1 MIQLKPLL
9 RYCYVC
15 RDSNGYIQRGLNLPS
30 MMLKLRSKKFK
41 DDGRK
46 TSKTHEKYL
55 PPLAKKITNPNTIYK
70 YMEYFQKLSKAMHMK
85 YVNMDIGA
93 AMNAYKLLWG
103 NLEQCSNVVIHIRD
117 FHYLKE
123 NFKLILLLND
133 GLLSSAE

>member
-1 MIQLKPLL
+1 
-9 RYCYVC
+9 
-15 RDSNGYIQRGLNLPS
+15 

-55 PPLAKKITNPNTIYK
+55 PPLAEKLTDPNTIYTL
-70 YMEYFQKLSKAMHMK
+70 MEYFQKLSKAMHME

-93 AMNAYKLLWG
+93 AMNAYKLLPG
-103 NLEQCSNVVIHIRD
+103 NFEQCSNAVIHIGD

-123 NFKLILLLND
+123 NFKLMLLLND
-133 GLLSSAE
+133 DLLSTAEYSPLLRNQFFLKDVTPFSRLLIFDLK